1 MIRKRINKTKK
12 QKSFK
17 SKIYQYLKI
26 FRAKDQ
32 AKLLL
37 EECITFVKSRQ
48 FKCRR

>member
-1 MIRKRINKTKK
+1 MNKRINKTKE

-32 AKLLL
+32 VKSLL
-37 EECITFVKSRQ
+37 EESITFAKSRQ
-48 FKCRR
+48 FKCRK